1 MPLFEIGDNELIPF
15 RRVQAGPDLYEEEI
29 ESLLWANLDSFV
41 GVQLFPLAR
50 QPTVGDGIRPDI
62 VALDIDGHV
71 HVIEVKRD
79 VDRRQLAQCLEYA
92 GWARNASLDEL
103 AGLFHGG
110 AEAFFAAWTEFTGS
124 DSPRLVQRPPQLVLV
139 ARDFDDRTDAAL
151 SYLTENNLPITV
163 LGVTIYEDQ
172 ERRRFVDVMADHEL
186 DLPADKE
193 EKRGR
198 SAPTRYE
205 IDGRRIALSDL
216 LDAGL
221 LLAGAALT
229 WIRPRIG
236 ATYRATVLDTG
247 QVRLEDGRTYASPS
261 KAAMEAADVP
271 AYDGWQRVL
280 PNGRSL
286 DLRPSCGARV
296 APGGVI
302 QRSRPSQLDLR
313 DLSSW
318 SDASG

>member
-1 MPLFEIGDNELIPF
+1 M
-15 RRVQAGPDLYEEEI
+15 
-29 ESLLWANLDSFV
+29 
-41 GVQLFPLAR
+41 
-50 QPTVGDGIRPDI
+50 
-62 VALDIDGHV
+62 
-71 HVIEVKRD
+71 
-79 VDRRQLAQCLEYA
+79 
-92 GWARNASLDEL
+92 
-103 AGLFHGG
+103 
-110 AEAFFAAWTEFTGS
+110 
-124 DSPRLVQRPPQLVLV
+124 
-139 ARDFDDRTDAAL
+139 
-151 SYLTENNLPITV
+151 
-163 LGVTIYEDQ
+163 TIYEDQ

-271 AYDGWQRVL
+271 AYDGWHAWVL

-286 DLRPSCGARV
+286 SDLRSELLV
-296 APGGVI
+296 ALESRPGGGDPEVEAVAAG
-302 QRSRPSQLDLR
+302 SEWT
-313 DLSSW
+313 SSE
-318 SDASG
+318 SV

>member
-1 MPLFEIGDNELIPF
+1 MPLFEIGDDELIPF
-15 RRVQAGPDLYEEEI
+15 RRVHAGPDLYEEEI
-29 ESLLWANLDSFV
+29 ERLLWANLDSFI

-62 VALDIDGHV
+62 VALDAEGHV

-79 VDRRQLAQCLEYA
+79 IDRRQLAQCLEYA

-110 AEAFFAAWTEFTGS
+110 TEAFFAAWTEFTGS
-124 DSPRLVQRPPQLVLV
+124 ESPRLVQRPPQLVLV

-172 ERRRFVDVMADHEL
+172 EHRRFVDVMADHEL
-186 DLPADKE
+186 DLPVATE
-193 EKRGR
+193 ESSAR

-205 IDGRRIALSDL
+205 IDGRRVGMSDL

-221 LLAGAALT
+221 VSAGSALT
-229 WIRPRIG
+229 WIRPKIG
-236 ATYRATVLDTG
+236 VTYRATVLETG
-247 QVRLEDGRTYASPS
+247 QIQLEGGRLYASPS
-261 KAAMEAADVP
+261 KAAMVAADVP
-271 AYDGWQRVL
+271 AYDGWHAWGL
-280 PNGRSL
+280 DDGRKLS
-286 DLRPSCGARV
+286 DLRTELLSGSNRHSEDTDAGLTDGA
-296 APGGVI
+296 ADIMGQP
-302 QRSRPSQLDLR
+302 
-313 DLSSW
+313 
-318 SDASG
+318 A